1 MSYPTDLIPYTN
13 YIILA
18 LVALQVFMGYRKG
31 LVYQV
36 FNLLGVLAAI
46 LVSWYFSPVL
56 AAKYK
61 VYPEAF
67 APFTGTDLGSIFYT
81 RINTLCWY
89 ALLFVIVM
97 LLLLLLK
104 PLMKSL
110 TNLPILKIVNH
121 LTGAVF
127 SLIPALVVWVLVAY
141 FFGTPLIVNG
151 QKVLDSTVLGPIHNA
166 TQNVITLTKQPYMT
180 ESAIQKLISN
190 SNSLTQEDVQTLWD
204 WLLKEDADPEVV
216 NQFLTEHTTD
226 LEIPKVEKDQTQ
238 VENNT
243 TNE

>member
-1 MSYPTDLIPYTN
+1 MNYPTDLIPYTN
-13 YIILA
+13 YIIFALLA
-18 LVALQVFMGYRKG
+18 IQVFMGYRKG

-36 FNLLGVLAAI
+36 FNLIGVLAAI
-46 LVSWYFSPVL
+46 LISWYFSPVL
-56 AAKYK
+56 AGKYK
-61 VYPEAF
+61 IYPENF
-67 APFTGTDLGSIFYT
+67 APFAGTDLGSIFYEK
-81 RINTLCWY
+81 INSLCWY
-89 ALLFVIVM
+89 AVLFVIVV
-97 LLLLLLK
+97 LLLMLIK
-104 PLMKSL
+104 PLMKVL
-110 TNLPILKIVNH
+110 TNLPILKTVNH
-121 LTGAVF
+121 ITGAIF
-127 SLIPALVVWVLVAY
+127 SLVPALVVWVLVAY
-141 FFGTPLIVNG
+141 FFGTPLITNG
-151 QKVLDSTVLGPIHNA
+151 QKVLDGTVLGPIYNA

-190 SNSLTQEDVQTLWD
+190 SNSLTQEDVETLWD